1 MNLFSSMDVAGSGL
15 AAQRARLQVA
25 TENLAN
31 KETTQTAEGG
41 PYRAKRVVLRTQAE
55 GPGQGVSF
63 DQAMQEAQGNG
74 KQASYVQVED
84 VVRNEGEPRRVYD
97 PSHPHADEDGY
108 VAYPDIDT
116 ATQMTDLMSASRNY
130 QANTMAVSAAR
141 DMALDALR
149 IGR

>member
-31 KETTQTAEGG
+31 KETTQTPEGG
-41 PYRAKRVVLRTQAE
+41 PYRAKHVVLRTQQEA
-55 GPGQGVSF
+55 PGKGLSF
-63 DQAMQEAQGNG
+63 DQAMQEAQGG

-84 VVRNEGEPRRVYD
+84 VVRNEGDPRMVYD
-97 PSHPHADEDGY
+97 PSHPHADEDGN

-116 ATQMTDLMSASRNY
+116 ATEMTDLMSASRNY